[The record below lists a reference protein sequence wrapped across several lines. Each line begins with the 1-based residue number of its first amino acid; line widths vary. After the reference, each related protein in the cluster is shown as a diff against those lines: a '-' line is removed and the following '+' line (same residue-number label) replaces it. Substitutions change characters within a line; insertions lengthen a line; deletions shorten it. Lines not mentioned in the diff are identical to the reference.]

1 VARNGNFTEHPDVDA
16 TNNHAQ
22 RRHAALW
29 RKTSTGT
36 PESHGDR
43 FVERILSIR
52 ETCRCQNRPMHPYLV
67 EVHKARLSGARIPT
81 PLTAYRAPRSR
92 GT

>member
-1 VARNGNFTEHPDVDA
+1 VELHRAR
-16 TNNHAQ
+16 
-22 RRHAALW
+22 RRRSNEQPRGARDPTRRLW

-36 PESHGDR
+36 QTPEGDR

-52 ETCRCQNRPMHPYLV
+52 ATCRCQNRPMHPYLV
-67 EVHKARLSGARIPT
+67 EVHKARLSGAPIPT
-81 PLTAYRAPRSR
+81 PLTAKQDPQLT